1 MRSPVQIR
9 HGPPKKMLTNNHNP
23 RHYLF
28 TIIDTFVLCLI
39 KSITWALVGT
49 TGLLILQT
57 KKTPWDIL
65 IGLPLF
71 LIGGG
76 FVVNYMSSLFLSVF
90 ISYYNR
96 GICKLC
102 GDKPFKNHV
111 KVKKILGINH

>member
-1 MRSPVQIR
+1 MSI
-9 HGPPKKMLTNNHNP
+9 NNHNL

-28 TIIDTFVLCLI
+28 TIIETFIHSFI
-39 KSITWALVGT
+39 KSITWTLIGT

-65 IGLPLF
+65 IGLPLL

-76 FVVNYMSSLFLSVF
+76 FVINYMSSVFLSVF
-90 ISYYNR
+90 VSYYNR

-102 GDKPFKNHV
+102 EDKKFKNHT
-111 KVKKILGINH
+111 KVKKILEATSKPRF